1 MKQKFTLVTFEIRD
15 GEHAYYDH
23 TIFKKDPN
31 DLGYQGGGFATDTS
45 ESEIIKE
52 AYGEDFECDYREVIV
67 YSTQKIT
74 RAEVDTL
81 QKLHV
86 AFINY

>member
-1 MKQKFTLVTFEIRD
+1 MKQTFDLVTFEIRD
-15 GEHAYYDH
+15 GENSHNDYI
-23 TIFKKDPN
+23 IFKKDTTNMN
-31 DLGYQGGGFATDTS
+31 D
-45 ESEIIKE
+45 SEIIKE
-52 AYGEDFECDYREVIV
+52 AYGEDFECEYREVIV